1 MRAGVALVVALAG
14 CTTSLGT
21 IGVITPDADDVGLK
35 MIRPNASGCSCR
47 ASVIGIPLQQGDP
60 DVREALAQVLA
71 LDGEGNVVANAELR
85 SHRILTG
92 VYNRRCIE
100 VRGDLARTISTVRLP
115 APPGHERHH

>member
-60 DVREALAQVLA
+60 DVREALAQILA

>member
-1 MRAGVALVVALAG
+1 MRAGVALLVALAG

-60 DVREALAQVLA
+60 EVREALAQVLA
-71 LDGEGNVVANAELR
+71 LDREGNVVANAELR
-85 SHRILTG
+85 WHRILTG
-92 VYNRRCIE
+92 IYNRRCIE
-100 VRGDLARTISTVRLP
+100 VRGDLARTISTIRLP

>member
-21 IGVITPDADDVGLK
+21 IGVIRPDADDVGLK

>member
-1 MRAGVALVVALAG
+1 MRAGVALLVALAG
-14 CTTSLGT
+14 CTTSIGT

-47 ASVIGIPLQQGDP
+47 ASVIGIPLHQGDP
-60 DVREALAQVLA
+60 DVREALRQVLA
-71 LDGEGNVVANAELR
+71 LDREGNVVANAELR
-85 SHRILTG
+85 WHRILTG
-92 VYNRRCIE
+92 IYNRRCIE